1 MISFRTATIAVMLVA
16 TPALATGAEPAVPG
30 VMPATALVD
39 SSVPGVAP
47 AASASE
53 RRLTPEQID
62 KVLADAARRNHEI
75 PVGSATVA
83 DAAPCPQQ
91 PHGEMGVEAGTGG
104 YSAIYGAT
112 VIPLG
117 CHAAAAIAF
126 ETGRATGG
134 YRHRR

>member
-16 TPALATGAEPAVPG
+16 TPALATAAEPAVPG
-30 VMPATALVD
+30 VMPATTLAD

-75 PVGSATVA
+75 PVGAATVA
-83 DAAPCPQQ
+83 DTAPCPQQ

-104 YSAIYGAT
+104 YSAI
-112 VIPLG
+112 
-117 CHAAAAIAF
+117 
-126 ETGRATGG
+126 
-134 YRHRR
+134 